1 MSDQNVEPEKSVSDL
16 PRELGI
22 QIFAALDILIHARDE
37 KNDEEY
43 KYLLQNNVG
52 KMQDM
57 LVPNLD
63 TFPKDS
69 EPEQEPQYLASLAM
83 SLAEKYHE
91 VNPMNTADLG
101 YAIADE
107 RHVIRDENGEKV
119 YVVQPNK
126 MEVKE
131 QNALAMSI
139 GFDKAIGYLTR
150 NGLMSEEELEE
161 ETKKLLEKSRSS

>member
-16 PRELGI
+16 SRELGI

-37 KNDEEY
+37 KNDEKY
-43 KYLLQNNVG
+43 KGFLQNNVG

-57 LVPNLD
+57 LVPSLD

-83 SLAEKYHE
+83 SLAEKYNE
-91 VNPMNTADLG
+91 VKPMNTADL
-101 YAIADE
+101 AFNIADE
-107 RHVIRDENGEKV
+107 RQVIRNEYGKEA

-126 MEVKE
+126 MEKEE
-131 QNALAMSI
+131 QNALAMSV

-161 ETKKLLEKSRSS
+161 ETKKLLKESRSS